1 MLMNVD
7 AMRSADG
14 SHLRIS
20 FCGAWPAHADSFAAM
35 RSATMIVVMLVGTDG
50 ILRGRIDAST
60 TRSAPEAPHLPPGV
74 DDRRFGIPLRPH
86 RHESMSGCR

>member
-20 FCGAWPAHADSFAAM
+20 FAALGRLHADSFAAM
-35 RSATMIVVMLVGTDG
+35 RSATMIVVTLVGTDG
-50 ILRGRIDAST
+50 ISGRIRCVYDT
-60 TRSAPEAPHLPPGV
+60 
-74 DDRRFGIPLRPH
+74 
-86 RHESMSGCR
+86 